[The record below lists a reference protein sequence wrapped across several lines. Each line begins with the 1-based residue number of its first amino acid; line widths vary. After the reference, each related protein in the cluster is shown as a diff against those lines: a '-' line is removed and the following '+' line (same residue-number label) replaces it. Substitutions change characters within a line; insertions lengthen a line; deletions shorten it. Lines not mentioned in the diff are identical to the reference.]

1 MDTSSPS
8 ETSQYI
14 QGIDIM
20 RSFFDRTTSVFD
32 EADSGFAP
40 RPGTFTVAQQVAHV
54 AQTID
59 WFINGA
65 FDAEGFSLDFEG
77 HEATVREVGSL
88 TEARAWLDRAVANAK
103 QTVSNKTDEEMVA
116 PLPDGPIMPG
126 VPRAAIFD
134 AISDHTAHH
143 RGSLAVYARLLG
155 KVPPMPYGSD
165 E

>member
-8 ETSQYI
+8 ETSHYI

-40 RPGTFTVAQQVAHV
+40 QPESFTVAQQVAHV

-59 WFINGA
+59 WFIDGA
-65 FDAEGFSLDFEG
+65 FGAEGFSLDFEG
-77 HEATVREVGSL
+77 HEAKVREIDSL
-88 TEARAWLDRAVANAK
+88 AEARTWLDRAVANAK
-103 QTVSNKTDEEMVA
+103 QTVGGKTDEEMMA
-116 PLPDGPIMPG
+116 PLPEGPIMAG

-143 RGSLAVYARLLG
+143 RGSLAVYARLLN
-155 KVPPMPYGSD
+155 KVSPMPYGSD
-165 E
+165 